1 MKVVIATQNQHK
13 LKEFKRILE
22 PLGYQVLSQAD
33 AGVKIEV
40 EETGST
46 FEENSMLKAQ
56 AVYEAC
62 GLCTIADDS
71 GLAVDALGGEP
82 GIYSA
87 RYGGPGLDDEGRC
100 RLLLKNMEQVP
111 ILERSAQF
119 VCVISLIFGEDDR
132 RVYRG
137 ECPGMIG
144 YDLLGKDGFGYDP
157 VFMVNGTESFAT
169 LSGEQKDR
177 ISHRG
182 RALMKMQQDL
192 TEHPPKGI

>member
-1 MKVVIATQNQHK
+1 MMKIVIATKNQHK

-22 PLGYQVLSQAD
+22 PLGYEVLSQAD
-33 AGVKIEV
+33 AGVHVDV
-40 EETGST
+40 EETGTT

-56 AVYEAC
+56 AIYNAC

-71 GLAVDALGGEP
+71 GLSVDALNGEP
-82 GIYSA
+82 GVYSA

-111 ILERSAQF
+111 ILERSARF
-119 VCVISLIFGEDDR
+119 VSVISLIFSENDK

-137 ECPGMIG
+137 EAEGMIG
-144 YDLLGKDGFGYDP
+144 YDMLGKDGFGYDP
-157 VFMVNGTESFAT
+157 VFMVNGTDSFAT
-169 LSGEQKDR
+169 LTGAQKDK

-182 RALMKMQQDL
+182 KALAQMQEDL
-192 TEHPPKGI
+192 KNNPPV

>member
-1 MKVVIATQNQHK
+1 MMKIVIATKNQHK

-22 PLGYQVLSQAD
+22 PLGYEVLSQAD
-33 AGVKIEV
+33 AGVDVDV
-40 EETGST
+40 EETGTT

-56 AVYEAC
+56 AIYHAC

-71 GLAVDALGGEP
+71 GLSVDALNGEP
-82 GIYSA
+82 GVYSA

-111 ILERSAQF
+111 ILERTARF
-119 VCVISLIFGEDDR
+119 VSVISLIFSENDK

-137 ECPGMIG
+137 EAEGMIG
-144 YDLLGKDGFGYDP
+144 YDMLGKDGFGYDP
-157 VFMVNGTESFAT
+157 VFMVNGTDSFAT
-169 LSGEQKDR
+169 LTGAQKDK

-182 RALMKMQQDL
+182 KALEQMQEDL
-192 TEHPPKGI
+192 KNNPPV